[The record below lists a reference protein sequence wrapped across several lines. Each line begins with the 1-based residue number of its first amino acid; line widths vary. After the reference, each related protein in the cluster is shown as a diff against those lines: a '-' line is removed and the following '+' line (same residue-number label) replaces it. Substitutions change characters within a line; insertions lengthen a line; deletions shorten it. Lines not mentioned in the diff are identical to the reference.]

1 MDQPEPPVDMV
12 TLNIVSGILVSI
24 CRDMGVTLMR
34 TSYSTIFSESLDFT
48 CGLALPNGELIAT
61 GDFCPSMIGGMP
73 LLLRSCVQEIPF
85 ETLREGDV
93 LVHNDP
99 YRGGLHTPEHTFFK
113 PVFVDGEIFAF
124 AVSIGHVCEVGGM
137 APAGFAGEA
146 TEVFHEGLRVP
157 PVKLIRQGEDVPDI
171 WRLLLAN
178 VRTPRYNYGDFR
190 ALIAATDLGERRL
203 AALVRKH
210 GKAPFLRTVRALMD
224 YSERRMRAEIAKIP
238 DGKYCFEDYMED
250 DGIED
255 KAYCI
260 KATVFVQGDEV
271 IVDYHGSDP
280 QAKGPINATLGVAWG
295 ASYNAVLQLT
305 DSTIPK
311 NSGCFRPIKVLAP
324 PGSIVNVNFPGPSV
338 GGNTET
344 HCRIA
349 NAVMGALAP
358 AVKARSAATDG
369 ASHSNFLFGG
379 RDPETDEFFCCYD
392 LTPVGW
398 GGRSFA
404 DGNDAVGG
412 INGNCPHTPV
422 EVFEFRYPWHVEE
435 FRLVDDSGGAGTF
448 RGGLSLSKTVRSRDV
463 EMTFSYMSDRQKL
476 APWGL
481 HGGLPGGK
489 AELFMQRG
497 GGEAW
502 MTVSQAFNKAS
513 PSKFANVP
521 IRPGDRIRIT
531 SPAGGGWG
539 PPGDRDRAHVAED
552 VREGYVSAEQAFALY
567 GYSVAAE

>member
-1 MDQPEPPVDMV
+1 MDAV
-12 TLNIVSGILVSI
+12 TLNIINGILVSI

-34 TSYSTIFSESLDFT
+34 TAYSTIFSESLDFT
-48 CGLALPNGELIAT
+48 CGLALPTGELIAT

-73 LLLRSCVQEIPF
+73 LLLRSCVAEIPLS
-85 ETLREGDV
+85 TLSEGDV

-113 PVFVDGEIFAF
+113 PVFVDSEIMGFS
-124 AVSIGHVCEVGGM
+124 VSIGHVCEIGGM

-157 PVKLIRQGEDVPDI
+157 PVRIIRGGEDVADV

-190 ALIAATDLGERRL
+190 ALIAAADLGGRRL
-203 AALVRKH
+203 ADLVRKH
-210 GKAPFLRTVRALMD
+210 GKVAFRESAQGLMD
-224 YSERRMRAEIAKIP
+224 YSERRMRSEIAKIP
-238 DGKYCFEDYMED
+238 DGRYGFEDYMED

-255 KAYCI
+255 RAHMI
-260 KATVFVQGDEV
+260 RVGVFVQGDEMV
-271 IVDYHGSDP
+271 VDYTGSSK

-295 ASYNAVLQLT
+295 AAYNAVLQLT

-311 NSGCFRPIKVLAP
+311 NSGCFRPIRVLAP
-324 PGSIVNVNFPGPSV
+324 PGSMVNVNFPGPSV

-358 AVKARSAATDG
+358 GLKERSAATDG

-379 RDPETDEFFCCYD
+379 NNAETGEFFCCYD

-404 DGNDAVGG
+404 DGNDGVGG

-422 EVFEFRYPWHVEE
+422 EVFEFRYPWQVEE
-435 FRLVDDSGGAGTF
+435 FRLVEDSGGPGTF
-448 RGGLSLSKTVRSRDV
+448 RGGLGLTKTVRSAA

-481 HGGLPGGK
+481 HGGLSGGK
-489 AELFMQRG
+489 AELLFQRG
-497 GGEAW
+497 GTRDW
-502 MTVSQAFNKAS
+502 LTVTQAFNKVS

-521 IRPGDRIRIT
+521 IHAGDRIRIT
-531 SPAGGGWG
+531 SPGGGGWG
-539 PPGDRDRAHVAED
+539 PPAARDPDRLSED
-552 VREGYVSAEQAFALY
+552 VREGYVSAAQA
-567 GYSVAAE
+567 AASYAPAPAK

>member
-1 MDQPEPPVDMV
+1 MDMV
-12 TLNIVSGILVSI
+12 SLNIAGGILVSI

-48 CGLALPNGELIAT
+48 CGLALPSGELVAT

-73 LLLRSCVQEIPF
+73 LLLRSCVQEIDLA
-85 ETLREGDV
+85 ELEEGDV
-93 LVHNDP
+93 ILHNDP

-113 PVFVDGEIFAF
+113 PVFVDGALIGFSVA
-124 AVSIGHVCEVGGM
+124 IGHICEVGGM

-157 PVKLIRQGEDVPDI
+157 PVKIKRAGKDVDDV

-190 ALIAATDLGERRL
+190 AMIAAVDLGERRMADL
-203 AALVRKH
+203 ARKH
-210 GKAPFLRTVRALMD
+210 GIESFREHVAALMD
-224 YSERRMRAEIAKIP
+224 YSERRMRAEIAQIP
-238 DGKYCFEDYMED
+238 DGRYTFEDYMED
-250 DGIED
+250 DGITAD
-255 KAYCI
+255 AYKI
-260 KATVFVQGDEV
+260 RVEVVVEGDGL
-271 IVDYHGSDP
+271 IVDYHGSSP
-280 QAKGPINATLGVAWG
+280 QARGPINATLGVAWG
-295 ASYNAVLQLT
+295 AAYNAILQLT
-305 DSTIPK
+305 DASIPK
-311 NSGCFRPIKVLAP
+311 NSGCFRPIRVLAP
-324 PGSIVNVNFPGPSV
+324 PGTVVNVDFPGPSV

-349 NAVMGALAP
+349 NTVMGALAP
-358 AVKARSAATDG
+358 GLRDRSAATDG

-379 RDPETDEFFCCYD
+379 TDRRTGEFFCCYD

-412 INGNCPHTPV
+412 INGNCPHIPV

-435 FRLVDDSGGAGTF
+435 FRLVDGTGGPGQF
-448 RGGLSLSKTVRSRDV
+448 RGGLSMSKTVRCTDT

-476 APWGL
+476 SPWGI
-481 HGGLPGGK
+481 HGGQDGGR
-489 AELFMQRG
+489 AELFIKRAG
-497 GGEAW
+497 SEDW
-502 MTVSQAFNKAS
+502 LTITQAFNKPS

-521 IRPGDRIRIT
+521 IHPGDTIRIT

-539 PPGDRDRAHVAED
+539 PVEKRDEAS
-552 VREGYVSAEQAFALY
+552 VREDLLDGFITPEQAVEIY
-567 GYSVAAE
+567 GLRP

>member
-1 MDQPEPPVDMV
+1 MDMV
-12 TLNIVSGILVSI
+12 TLNIVGGILVSI

-48 CGLALPNGELIAT
+48 CGLALPTGELIAT
-61 GDFCPSMIGGMP
+61 GDFCPSMIGGLP
-73 LLLRSCVQEIPF
+73 LLLRSCVQEIPLD
-85 ETLREGDV
+85 TLRPGDV
-93 LVHNDP
+93 MVHNDP

-113 PVFVDGEIFAF
+113 PVFVDGEIMGF
-124 AVSIGHVCEVGGM
+124 AVSIGHVCEIGGM

-157 PVKLIRQGEDVPDI
+157 PVKLIREGVDEPDI

-190 ALIAATDLGERRL
+190 ALIAATDLGERRM
-203 AALVRKH
+203 AELVRKQ
-210 GKAPFLRTVRALMD
+210 GKARFVELGRELMA
-224 YSERRMRAEIAKIP
+224 YSERRMRAEISKIP
-238 DGKYCFEDYMED
+238 DGKYVFEDFMED
-250 DGIED
+250 DGID
-255 KAYCI
+255 DRAYRI
-260 KATVFVQGDEV
+260 RATVFGQGDEL
-271 IVDYHGSDP
+271 IVDYSGSDK
-280 QAKGPINATLGVAWG
+280 QARGPINATLGVAWG

-311 NSGCFRPIKVLAP
+311 NSGCFRSIRVLAP
-324 PGSIVNVNFPGPSV
+324 AGTIVNVNFPGPSV

-349 NAVMGALAP
+349 NVVMGALAP
-358 AVKARSAATDG
+358 AMKERSAATDG

-379 RDPETDEFFCCYD
+379 NDPETDEFFCCYD

-422 EVFEFRYPWHVEE
+422 EVFEYRYPWHVEE
-435 FRLVDDSGGAGTF
+435 FRLVGDSGGAGTF
-448 RGGLSLSKTVRSRDV
+448 RGGLALTKTVRATTAP
-463 EMTFSYMSDRQKL
+463 MTFSYMSDRQKL
-476 APWGL
+476 SPWGL
-481 HGGLPGGK
+481 HGGLPGAK
-489 AELFMQRG
+489 AELLIALNG
-497 GGEAW
+497 SAAW
-502 MTVSQAFNKAS
+502 LTVTQAFNKTS

-521 IRPGDRIRIT
+521 VRPGDRIRIV

-539 PPGDRDRAHVAED
+539 PPEQRDPARVLED
-552 VREGYVSAEQAFALY
+552 VREGYVSAEQARAVY
-567 GYSVAAE
+567 GVMVGD

>member
-1 MDQPEPPVDMV
+1 MDMV
-12 TLNIVSGILVSI
+12 SLNIVGGILVSI

-48 CGLALPNGELIAT
+48 CGLALPTGELVAT

-73 LLLRSCVQEIPF
+73 LLLHSCVQEIALS
-85 ETLREGDV
+85 ELEEGDV

-113 PVFVDGEIFAF
+113 PVFVEGSLIGFSVA
-124 AVSIGHVCEVGGM
+124 IGHVCEVGGM

-157 PVKLIRQGEDVPDI
+157 PVKIKRAGRDVDDV
-171 WRLLLAN
+171 WRLMLAN

-190 ALIAATDLGERRL
+190 ALIAATDLGERRM
-203 AALVRKH
+203 ADLVRKH
-210 GKAPFLRTVRALMD
+210 GVAAFREHVAALMD
-224 YSERRMRAEIAKIP
+224 YSERRMRAEIEKIP
-238 DGKYCFEDYMED
+238 DGRYVFDDCMED

-255 KAYCI
+255 RAFTI
-260 KATVFVQGDEV
+260 RAEVTVAGSDIV
-271 IVDYHGSDP
+271 VDYHGSSP
-280 QAKGPINATLGVAWG
+280 QAKGPINGTLGVAYG
-295 ASYNAVLQLT
+295 AAYNAILQLT

-311 NSGCFRPIKVLAP
+311 NSGCFRPIRVLAP
-324 PGSIVNVNFPGPSV
+324 PGTVVNVNFPGPSV

-349 NAVMGALAP
+349 NCVMGALAP
-358 AVKARSAATDG
+358 GLKERSAATDG
-369 ASHSNFLFGG
+369 ATHSNFLFGG
-379 RDPETDEFFCCYD
+379 TDPQTGEFFCCYD

-412 INGNCPHTPV
+412 INGNCPHIPV
-422 EVFEFRYPWHVEE
+422 EVFEYRFPWHVEE
-435 FRLVDDSGGAGTF
+435 FRLVDGSGGPGTF
-448 RGGLSLSKTVRSRDV
+448 RGGLALSKTVRSTGTP
-463 EMTFSYMSDRQKL
+463 MTFSYMSDRQKVS
-476 APWGL
+476 PWGL
-481 HGGLPGGK
+481 HGGHAGAK
-489 AELFMQRG
+489 AELLMMRAG
-497 GGEAW
+497 SGEW
-502 MTVSQAFNKAS
+502 LTVAEAFGKVS

-521 IRPGDRIRIT
+521 IAPGDRIRIS

-539 PPGDRDRAHVAED
+539 PPEARDRSR
-552 VREGYVSAEQAFALY
+552 VRDDLLDGFITPEQARTVY
-567 GYSVAAE
+567 AAG

>member
-1 MDQPEPPVDMV
+1 MDMV
-12 TLNIVSGILVSI
+12 SLNIAGGILVSI

-48 CGLALPNGELIAT
+48 CGLALPTGELVAT

-73 LLLRSCVQEIPF
+73 LLLRSCVQEIDIADL
-85 ETLREGDV
+85 EEGDV
-93 LVHNDP
+93 ILHNDP

-113 PVFVDGEIFAF
+113 PVFVDGALIGFSVA
-124 AVSIGHVCEVGGM
+124 IGHVCEVGGM

-146 TEVFHEGLRVP
+146 TEVFHEGMRVP
-157 PVKLIRQGEDVPDI
+157 PVKIKRAGKDVDDV

-190 ALIAATDLGERRL
+190 AMIAAVDLGERRMADL
-203 AALVRKH
+203 ARKH
-210 GKAPFLRTVRALMD
+210 GIEGFREHVAALMD

-238 DGKYCFEDYMED
+238 DGRYVFEDYMED
-250 DGIED
+250 DGIEAIPYKIRAEVLVD
-255 KAYCI
+255 
-260 KATVFVQGDEV
+260 GDDL
-271 IVDYHGSDP
+271 IVDYHGSSK

-295 ASYNAVLQLT
+295 AAYNAVLQLT
-305 DSTIPK
+305 DASIPK
-311 NSGCFRPIKVLAP
+311 NSGCFRPIRILAP
-324 PGSIVNVNFPGPSV
+324 PGSVVNVNFPGPSV

-349 NAVMGALAP
+349 NTIMGALAP
-358 AVKARSAATDG
+358 GLKERSAATDG

-379 RDPETDEFFCCYD
+379 TDKQTGEFFCCYD

-398 GGRSFA
+398 GGRANA

-412 INGNCPHTPV
+412 INGNCPHIPV

-435 FRLVDDSGGAGTF
+435 FKLVDGSGGPGQF
-448 RGGLSLSKTVRSRDV
+448 RGGLSLSKTVRCTDT

-476 APWGL
+476 SPWGI
-481 HGGLPGGK
+481 HEGQDGGK
-489 AELFMQRG
+489 AELFMMRAG
-497 GGEAW
+497 SEEW
-502 MTVSQAFNKAS
+502 LTITQAFNKPS

-521 IRPGDRIRIT
+521 IKPGDRIKIT

-539 PPGDRDRAHVAED
+539 PVEERDPALVEAD
-552 VREGYVSAEQAFALY
+552 LLDGFITPEQAETVY
-567 GYSVAAE
+567 KVKSVRQTETA

>member
-1 MDQPEPPVDMV
+1 MDMV
-12 TLNIVSGILVSI
+12 TLNIVNGILVSI

-48 CGLALPNGELIAT
+48 CGLALPTGELIAT
-61 GDFCPSMIGGMP
+61 GDFCPSMIGGLP
-73 LLLRSCVQEIPF
+73 LLLRSCVAEIP
-85 ETLREGDV
+85 LSSLNEGDV

-113 PVFVDGEIFAF
+113 PVFVDGEIMGFS
-124 AVSIGHVCEVGGM
+124 VSIGHVCEIGGM

-157 PVKLIRQGEDVPDI
+157 PVRIIRGGEDVADV

-190 ALIAATDLGERRL
+190 ALIAATDLGERRM
-203 AALVRKH
+203 ADLVRKH
-210 GKAPFLRTVRALMD
+210 GKAAFRDAARDLMD
-224 YSERRMRAEIAKIP
+224 YSERRMRAEIAQIP
-238 DGKYCFEDYMED
+238 DGRYSFEDYMED

-255 KAYCI
+255 RAYMI
-260 KATVFVQGDEV
+260 RVTVFVQGEEMV
-271 IVDYHGSDP
+271 VDYTGSSK

-295 ASYNAVLQLT
+295 AAYNAVLQLT

-311 NSGCFRPIKVLAP
+311 NSGCFRPIRVLAP
-324 PGSIVNVNFPGPSV
+324 PGSMLNVNFPGPSV

-358 AVKARSAATDG
+358 GLKDRSAAADG
-369 ASHSNFLFGG
+369 GSHSNFLFGG
-379 RDPETDEFFCCYD
+379 NDPQTGEFFCCYD

-404 DGNDAVGG
+404 DGNDGVGG

-422 EVFEFRYPWHVEE
+422 EVFEFRFPWHVEE
-435 FRLVDDSGGAGTF
+435 FRLVDDSGGAGAF
-448 RGGLSLSKTVRSRDV
+448 RGGLALTKTVCSSA
-463 EMTFSYMSDRQKL
+463 EMTFSYMADRQKM

-481 HGGLPGGK
+481 HGGLPGAK
-489 AELFMQRG
+489 AELLFQR
-497 GGEAW
+497 ESSDEW
-502 MTVSQAFNKAS
+502 LTITQAFNKVS

-521 IRPGDRIRIT
+521 IHPGDRIRIA

-539 PPGDRDRAHVAED
+539 PPAERDPARLAED
-552 VREGYVSAEQAFALY
+552 LREGYVSAAQASALY
-567 GYSVAAE
+567 HAAPAE

>member
-1 MDQPEPPVDMV
+1 MEERRQPLDMV

-34 TSYSTIFSESLDFT
+34 TSYSTIFSEFLDFT
-48 CGLALPNGELIAT
+48 CGLALPTGELIAT

-73 LLLRSCVQEIPF
+73 LLLRSCVQEIPLD
-85 ETLREGDV
+85 TLREGDV

-113 PVFVDGEIFAF
+113 PVFVDGEIIGFS
-124 AVSIGHVCEVGGM
+124 VSIGHVCEVGGM

-157 PVKLIRQGEDVPDI
+157 PVKLVRQGEDVPDI

-203 AALVRKH
+203 AAFGAQARQGEVPRY
-210 GKAPFLRTVRALMD
+210 RAGAD
-224 YSERRMRAEIAKIP
+224 ENSERRMRAGIAKIP
-238 DGKYCFEDYMED
+238 DGKYTFEDYMED

-255 KAYCI
+255 KVYLI
-260 KATVFVQGDEV
+260 KAAVFVQGEEL
-271 IVDYHGSDP
+271 IVDYTGSGP

-324 PGSIVNVNFPGPSV
+324 PGSVVNVSFPGPSV

-358 AVKARSAATDG
+358 AVKERSAATDG

-379 RDPETDEFFCCYD
+379 RDKETDEFFCCYD
-392 LTPVGW
+392 LTSVGR

-422 EVFEFRYPWHVEE
+422 EVFEYRYPWHVEE
-435 FRLVDDSGGAGTF
+435 YRLVGDSGGPGTF
-448 RGGLSLSKTVRSRDV
+448 RGGLALTKTVRSIDT

-489 AELFMQRG
+489 SQLLMQRG

-502 MTVSQAFNKAS
+502 MTISQAFNKPS

-521 IRPGDRIRIT
+521 IHPGDRIRIT

-539 PPGDRDRAHVAED
+539 PPEERDRAMVAD
-552 VREGYVSAEQAFALY
+552 DIREGYVSAEQAVALY
-567 GYSVAAE
+567 GYAIAAE

>member
-1 MDQPEPPVDMV
+1 MDMV
-12 TLNIVSGILVSI
+12 SLNIIGGILVSI

-48 CGLALPNGELIAT
+48 CGLALPTGELIAT

-73 LLLRSCVQEIPF
+73 LLLRSCVTEISVD
-85 ETLREGDV
+85 ELEEGDV
-93 LVHNDP
+93 ILHNDP

-113 PVFVDGEIFAF
+113 PIFVDGKLLAF
-124 AVSIGHVCEVGGM
+124 AVAIGHVCEVGGM

-157 PVKLIRQGEDVPDI
+157 PVKIKKAGKDVDDV

-190 ALIAATDLGERRL
+190 ALIASIDLGERRL
-203 AALVRKH
+203 ADVVRKH
-210 GKAPFLRTVRALMD
+210 GIASFEEHVHALMD
-224 YSERRMRAEIAKIP
+224 YSERRMRAEIEKIP
-238 DGKYCFEDYMED
+238 DGRYVFEDYMED

-255 KAYCI
+255 RAYKI
-260 KATVFVQGDEV
+260 RAEVTVSGGDL
-271 IVDYHGSDP
+271 IVDYHGSSK
-280 QAKGPINATLGVAWG
+280 QAKGPINGTLGVAHG
-295 ASYNAVLQLT
+295 AAFNAILQLT

-311 NSGCFRPIKVLAP
+311 NSGCFRPIRVLAP
-324 PGSIVNVNFPGPSV
+324 PGSMVNVNFPGPSV

-349 NAVMGALAP
+349 NVVMGALSGALKER
-358 AVKARSAATDG
+358 AAATDG

-379 RDPETDEFFCCYD
+379 TDLKTGEFFCCYD

-398 GGRSFA
+398 GGRANA

-412 INGNCPHTPV
+412 INGNCPHIPV
-422 EVFEFRYPWHVEE
+422 EVFEYRFPFHMEE
-435 FRLVDDSGGAGTF
+435 FRLVDGSGGNGTF
-448 RGGLSLSKTVRSRDV
+448 RGGLALSKTVRCTDTP
-463 EMTFSYMSDRQKL
+463 MTFSYMSDRQKI
-476 APWGL
+476 APWGI
-481 HGGLPGGK
+481 HGGHAGAK
-489 AELFMQRG
+489 AELFINRAG
-497 GGEAW
+497 SGEW
-502 MTVSQAFNKAS
+502 LTITQAFNKVS

-521 IRPGDRIRIT
+521 LQPGDRLKIS

-539 PPGDRDRAHVAED
+539 PPEARDRARVKD
-552 VREGYVSAEQAFALY
+552 DLLDGFITAEQAADVY
-567 GYSVAAE
+567 GLAAV

>member
-1 MDQPEPPVDMV
+1 MV
-12 TLNIVSGILVSI
+12 SLNIVGGILVSI

-48 CGLALPNGELIAT
+48 CGLALPTGELIAT

-73 LLLRSCVQEIPF
+73 LLLRSCVQEIPLDDL
-85 ETLREGDV
+85 EPGDV
-93 LVHNDP
+93 ILHNDP

-113 PVFVDGEIFAF
+113 PVFLEGELIGF
-124 AVSIGHVCEVGGM
+124 AVAIGHVCEVGGM

-157 PVKLIRQGEDVPDI
+157 PVKIIRAGKDVDDV

-190 ALIAATDLGERRL
+190 ALIASIDLGERRMKEL
-203 AALVRKH
+203 AAKH
-210 GKAPFLRTVRALMD
+210 GVAAFGEHVHALMD
-224 YSERRMRAEIAKIP
+224 YAERRMRSEIEKIP
-238 DGKYCFEDYMED
+238 DGRYRFEDVMED

-255 KAYCI
+255 KAYTI
-260 KATVFVQGDEV
+260 RVEVTVSGSDV
-271 IVDYHGSDP
+271 IIDYHGSSP
-280 QAKGPINATLGVAWG
+280 QAKGPINATLGVAHG
-295 ASYNAVLQLT
+295 AAYNALLQLT

-311 NSGCFRPIKVLAP
+311 NSGCFRPIRILAQ
-324 PGSIVNVNFPGPSV
+324 PGSMLNVNFPGPSV
-338 GGNTET
+338 GGNTES

-358 AVKARSAATDG
+358 AVKERSAATDG

-379 RDPETDEFFCCYD
+379 TDTETGEFFCCYD

-412 INGNCPHTPV
+412 INGNCPHIPV
-422 EVFEFRYPWHVEE
+422 EVFEFRFPWHVEE
-435 FRLVDDSGGAGTF
+435 FRLVDGSGGPGQF
-448 RGGLSLSKTVRSRDV
+448 RGGLALSKTLLCTDT
-463 EMTFSYMSDRQKL
+463 EMTFSYMSDRQKVS
-476 APWGL
+476 PWGI
-481 HGGLPGGK
+481 HGGQEGAK
-489 AELFMQRG
+489 AELFIKRDG
-497 GGEAW
+497 SGEWLTA
-502 MTVSQAFNKAS
+502 TQAYNKVS
-513 PSKFANVP
+513 PSKFANV
-521 IRPGDRIRIT
+521 RVQPGDRVKIS

-539 PPGDRDRAHVAED
+539 APALRDPEL
-552 VREGYVSAEQAFALY
+552 VREDMADGFITEEQYRTVYAPA
-567 GYSVAAE
+567 